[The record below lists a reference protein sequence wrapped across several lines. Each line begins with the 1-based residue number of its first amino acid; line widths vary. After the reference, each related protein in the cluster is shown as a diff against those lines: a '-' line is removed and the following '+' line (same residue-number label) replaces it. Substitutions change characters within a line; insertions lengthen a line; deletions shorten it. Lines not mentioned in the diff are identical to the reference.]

1 MRKRTLDYD
10 VQGNLQGI
18 KYIKLTQNKN
28 SEIVIR
34 CHVLYSRISEISS
47 RWISRNYQYHPPVHV
62 FNDSPTVF

>member
-1 MRKRTLDYD
+1 MCKMRKRTLDYD

-47 RWISRNYQYHPPVHV
+47 R
-62 FNDSPTVF
+62 